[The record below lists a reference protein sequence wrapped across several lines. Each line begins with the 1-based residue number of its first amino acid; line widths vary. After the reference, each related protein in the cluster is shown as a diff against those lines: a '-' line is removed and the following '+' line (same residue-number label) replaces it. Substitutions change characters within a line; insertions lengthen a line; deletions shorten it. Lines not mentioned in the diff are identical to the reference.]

1 MSVKKLSISVISIAL
16 CAGTFTALANN
27 DSAQVWTPGQPV
39 KPNLYWQSPNRPDPN
54 TQRPAPSSP
63 PAYKQKNN
71 YNGDTPPPPPG
82 PYSGS
87 SAPRNPAPVQRQ
99 TQPAQPNYGGAQVQQ
114 RQVQRSEPYYRNA
127 PAQQARPPV
136 QRYNGPSAY
145 YTPGY
150 NPYRDYRRKNDRWG
164 SNKFWGNSGPSKW
177 MSPNKRNWENSW
189 DDMIN
194 APSRM
199 GEMPGGWTAPEVSV
213 PNPIDMGDQMQDNV
227 RDLPDQMKDG
237 NIGNDVSN

>member
-1 MSVKKLSISVISIAL
+1 MSVKKISITVMSLAFGA
-16 CAGTFTALANN
+16 CTFTAQAAN
-27 DSAQVWTPGQPV
+27 DGSRAWGSGQPTN
-39 KPNLYWQSPNRPDPN
+39 PYWQAPGWPERN

-63 PAYKQKNN
+63 PANYRGYPGNKNPQNN
-71 YNGDTPPPPPG
+71 YNSDTPPPPPG
-82 PYSGS
+82 PYSGT

-99 TQPAQPNYGGAQVQQ
+99 
-114 RQVQRSEPYYRNA
+114 VQRTEPYYQGA
-127 PAQQARPPV
+127 PAPRPPMGYGPPTG
-136 QRYNGPSAY
+136 YNEPSAFN
-145 YTPGY
+145 TPGY
-150 NPYRDYRRKNDRWG
+150 NPYRDNRRNNSPWG

-177 MSPNKRNWENSW
+177 MNPNKRNWENSW

-213 PNPIDMGDQMQDNV
+213 PNPIDMGDQVQDNMQD
-227 RDLPDQMKDG
+227 LPSQMKDG